1 MHSRGYLRVVLDS
14 SPLIVLAKLGL
25 LESITKVFND
35 IEVPQGVLE
44 EISKK
49 KNEVYAGI
57 IRLIRQGKIRI
68 ENVKKKLPRLGLGES
83 SAIFL
88 ALMKGKI
95 VILDDKKARK
105 LARELGLEVIGTLSI
120 LKKLHD
126 ERLLKDTPNTLY
138 RRLIEIGFY
147 IDKQIFDKIFKEF

>member
-68 ENVKKKLPRLGLGES
+68 ENVKKKLPRLDLVNPQQY
-83 SAIFL
+83 FWL
-88 ALMKGKI
+88 
-95 VILDDKKARK
+95 
-105 LARELGLEVIGTLSI
+105 
-120 LKKLHD
+120 
-126 ERLLKDTPNTLY
+126 
-138 RRLIEIGFY
+138 
-147 IDKQIFDKIFKEF
+147 

>member
-35 IEVPQGVLE
+35 TEVPQGVLE

-57 IRLIRQGKIRI
+57 IKLIRQGKIRI
-68 ENVKKKLPRLGLGES
+68 ENVKKKLPRLGLGEP

-95 VILDDKKARK
+95 VVLDDKKTRK

-120 LKKLHD
+120 LKKLHN
-126 ERLLKDTPNTLY
+126 EGLLKDTPNTLY